1 MMSGAVTSDVKVI
14 LKRLSSEFGGVE
26 PTHVVRER
34 PDGAVLI
41 VTFASPNERVNEVLA
56 RILSDL
62 GPDHPMYGRVVIQAR
77 ESQPADVVSLPE
89 ARMLQKELSESL
101 TVDRNTFG
109 EEFPARYIQSVTDH
123 EVNVV
128 GNANYIVYGRR
139 GSGKSSLLAYAMHY
153 ARERSQ
159 LFSWVALQTYS
170 AREDVQAICSVL
182 ADVFTELFESAGLPG
197 LEAMVRDLREL
208 SFLDDELLVERRLN
222 RVIPLGRS
230 LLKTLAT
237 SKKPVTIFLDDLH
250 VVGSALQPRLLSA
263 IYSMTRGNNCY
274 IKVSG
279 IEQFT
284 NAWEG
289 GVRIGLESPHDAQI
303 LKLDHNLT
311 MPDRSRRHIVNILDS
326 HARYCALPGIGYLAE
341 ESVLSRLV
349 LIAAAVPRDALSLFS
364 QAITKSLVK
373 GQKAVTITALNAAAS
388 EAVEEKMKDVG
399 RDAAGKDEVEIRALL
414 ERLKDFCVR
423 QVRTNAFLVRI
434 DSTSA
439 NFQLVQRLIALRFVH
454 VLHEGI
460 TPNKV
465 AERYV
470 ALMLDFG
477 FYIGVRAARS
487 IKLFPSE
494 PKMLAARELRTLPI
508 FDPSGK
514 NGSASKKSKVAV
526 SRKAAPK
533 TEDLPK
539 EKRGVDAK
547 KKPSKIA
554 KKVVKVVKTAAGS
567 PASTAKSG
575 RKAAVAPS
583 VSERGG
589 KGSVAVA
596 KKSNRA
602 TKAAAVKKGK
612 VVAVA
617 DGPVSSVKKS
627 AAPKKGSKAVKN
639 SGSTAAKNS
648 TRASKRV

>member
-1 MMSGAVTSDVKVI
+1 
-14 LKRLSSEFGGVE
+14 
-26 PTHVVRER
+26 
-34 PDGAVLI
+34 
-41 VTFASPNERVNEVLA
+41 
-56 RILSDL
+56 
-62 GPDHPMYGRVVIQAR
+62 
-77 ESQPADVVSLPE
+77 
-89 ARMLQKELSESL
+89 
-101 TVDRNTFG
+101 
-109 EEFPARYIQSVTDH
+109 
-123 EVNVV
+123 
-128 GNANYIVYGRR
+128 
-139 GSGKSSLLAYAMHY
+139 MHY
-153 ARERSQ
+153 ARERAQ

-170 AREDVQAICSVL
+170 GREDVQAICGVL
-182 ADVFTELFESAGLPG
+182 VDIFTELFESAGLPG

-208 SFLDDELLVERRLN
+208 SLLDDESVVERRLN

-237 SKKPVTIFLDDLH
+237 NKKPVTIFLDDLH
-250 VVGSALQPRLLSA
+250 VVRSALQPRLLSA

-399 RDAAGKDEVEIRALL
+399 RDAAGKDEAEIRTLL

-434 DSTSA
+434 DSTNA

-508 FDPSGK
+508 FDPSGR
-514 NGSASKKSKVAV
+514 NGSASKRSKVAA

-533 TEDLPK
+533 IEDVSK
-539 EKRGVDAK
+539 TKNTVNSKK
-547 KKPSKIA
+547 KKPSEVSKKVAKIA
-554 KKVVKVVKTAAGS
+554 KKAVKA
-567 PASTAKSG
+567 PASSVKSG
-575 RKAAVAPS
+575 KERNVVATAS
-583 VSERGG
+583 GSSG
-589 KGSVAVA
+589 KGSAAVA
-596 KKSNRA
+596 KKSTRTN
-602 TKAAAVKKGK
+602 KAAVEKKGK
-612 VVAVA
+612 VVAVSEGSVRSA
-617 DGPVSSVKKS
+617 RKPAAPKEASKTVKKS
-627 AAPKKGSKAVKN
+627 VSTAPKK
-639 SGSTAAKNS
+639 S
-648 TRASKRV
+648 TRAAKRV